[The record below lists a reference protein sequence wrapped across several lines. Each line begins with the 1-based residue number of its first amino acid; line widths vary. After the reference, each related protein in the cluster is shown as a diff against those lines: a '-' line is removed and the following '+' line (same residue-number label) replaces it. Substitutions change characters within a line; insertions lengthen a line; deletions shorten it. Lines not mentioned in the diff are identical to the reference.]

1 MKICFAICEYNPFHN
16 GHLKHIEYIKQ
27 NSGADAVVVILSG
40 NFLERGDIAVLDK
53 YTRATHAIKAGADM
67 VLELPAVFATANAE
81 IFAKG
86 AVKLINAVECEKS
99 LCFGTESGNIEEII
113 TASNLSLNESEEFKS
128 ELLKQLKSG
137 VSYAKARATT
147 IEKVEGLSKEI
158 ISTPNNILAI
168 EYVKAIKESGSDV
181 KVFTLKRQGGAFNSS
196 ELSKNLSSALAIR
209 TAIENGNIKDIES
222 SVPPYVYSDL
232 PSTLPSVDELVL
244 QSVLNAKIDFLSAV
258 QDCSEGLE
266 NAVKKHAKNAFS
278 FNELV
283 KKIKSK
289 RYTETRIKRILIN
302 CLLGIDKYL
311 IKDSLNSDLYFKVLA
326 INKDRLDLLK
336 VLSNSSYPL
345 ITRKGDEINLTDTA
359 LKCFEKDCYANSVYQ
374 IATRTKL
381 NDYEMKKV

>member
-99 LCFGTESGNIEEII
+99 LCFGTESGNIEDII

-232 PSTLPSVDELVL
+232 PSTLPSVDGLVL
-244 QSVLNAKIDFLSAV
+244 QSVLNAEIDFLSAV
-258 QDCSEGLE
+258 QDCTEGLE

-302 CLLGIDKYL
+302 CLLKIDKHL
-311 IKDSLNSDLYFKVLA
+311 IKECLSSDLYFKVLA
-326 INKDRLDLLK
+326 INSGRLDLLK
-336 VLSNSSYPL
+336 VLSNSAYPL
-345 ITRKGDEINLTDTA
+345 ITRKGDELNLNATA

-374 IATRTKL
+374 IATKTKL

>member
-27 NSGADAVVVILSG
+27 NLGADAIVVILSG
-40 NFLERGDIAVLDK
+40 NFTERGDIAVLDK

-67 VLELPAVFATANAE
+67 VIELPAVFATANAE

-86 AVKLINAVECEKS
+86 AVKLINAVECEKA
-99 LCFGTESGNIEEII
+99 LCFGTESGDIKEII
-113 TASNLSLNESEEFKS
+113 TASNLSLNESEEFKR

-147 IEKVEGLSKEI
+147 IEKVEGLNKKI

-168 EYVKAIKESGSDV
+168 EYVKAIKQCDSDIEV
-181 KVFTLKRQGGAFNSS
+181 YTLKRQGGAFNSS
-196 ELSKNLSSALAIR
+196 ELCEGASSALAIR

-222 SVPPYVYSDL
+222 SVPPFVYSDL
-232 PSTLPSVDELVL
+232 PTHLPSVNELVL

-258 QDCSEGLE
+258 QDCTEGLE
-266 NAVKKHAKNAFS
+266 NAVKKHAKTALTLD
-278 FNELV
+278 ELV

-302 CLLGIDKYL
+302 CLLGIDKHL

-326 INKDRLDLLK
+326 INSSKLDLLK
-336 VLSNSSYPL
+336 VLSNSAYPL
-345 ITRKGDEINLTDTA
+345 ITRKGDEINLTATA

>member
-27 NSGADAVVVILSG
+27 NLEADAVVVILSG
-40 NFLERGDIAVLDK
+40 NFTERGDIAVLDK

-67 VLELPAVFATANAE
+67 VLELPTVFATSNAE

-86 AVKLINAVECEKS
+86 AVKLINAVECEKA
-99 LCFGTESGNIEEII
+99 LCFGTESGDIEEII
-113 TASNLSLNESEEFKS
+113 TASNLSLNESEEFKT

-147 IEKVEGLSKEI
+147 IEKVEGVNKQV

-168 EYVKAIKESGSDV
+168 EYVKAIKKIGGDI
-181 KVFTLKRQGGAFNSS
+181 KVYTLKRQGGAFNDST
-196 ELSKNLSSALAIR
+196 LIDNLSSALAIR
-209 TAIENGNIKDIES
+209 TAIESGNIKDIES
-222 SVPPYVYSDL
+222 SVPPFVYSDL
-232 PSTLPSVDELVL
+232 PKCLPSVDELVL
-244 QSVLNAKIDFLSAV
+244 QSVLNAEIDFLSAV

-302 CLLGIDKYL
+302 CLLKIDKHL
-311 IKDSLNSDLYFKVLA
+311 IKECLSGDLYFKVLA
-326 INKDRLDLLK
+326 INNSRLDLLK
-336 VLSNSSYPL
+336 VLSNSKYPV
-345 ITRKGDEINLTDTA
+345 ITRKGDEANLCKAA
-359 LKCFEKDCYANSVYQ
+359 LKCFEADCYANSVYQ
-374 IATRTKL
+374 IATKTKL